1 MFVVNLLL
9 KKVVILCTM
18 NVVTVKEG
26 RLPIWMDDLD
36 FGIRDVV
43 FETKVL
49 NRYNTFDQNVNRTM
63 EDAGDVYLHC
73 DLLDRVVLTIITL
86 RVKSPYIEMSK
97 HLSQKGMY
105 VRVNFFGI
113 ESKSKQGFEKWDMHI
128 IIIIES
134 TTIVSSISSFHLE
147 LVLMFLHTYSI
158 REL

>member
-1 MFVVNLLL
+1 
-9 KKVVILCTM
+9 
-18 NVVTVKEG
+18 
-26 RLPIWMDDLD
+26 MDDLE

-49 NRYNTFDQNVNRTM
+49 NRYNTFDQTVNRTM
-63 EDAGDVYLHC
+63 EDAGDVYLHY
-73 DLLDRVVLTIITL
+73 DLLDRVVLTTIIL
-86 RVKSPYIEMSK
+86 RVKSPHIEMYE

-113 ESKSKQGFEKWDMHI
+113 ESRSKQGFENCDIHI

-134 TTIVSSISSFHLE
+134 TIIVSSISSFHPE

-158 REL
+158 RELLNYVQS